1 MEKPE
6 EQAKGEKQ
14 AKGVVLI
21 DHLEQIKDPRRDQTK
36 LHKMTDILVI
46 AIFAVISGATGWE
59 DIEGYGEAKYEWL
72 KQYLELPN
80 GIPSHD
86 TFQRLFARLKP
97 SEFQQCFL
105 KWIAAVSEVS
115 KGEIVAIDGK
125 TLRRSFD
132 RANGKAAI
140 HVVSAWAKTNRLV
153 LGQVKVDDKSN
164 EITAIPKLLNLLD
177 IAGCIVT
184 IDAMGCQKDIA
195 AQIIDKGADYVLS
208 LKGNHGN
215 LHQQVESFFI
225 NAQLS
230 DFVNV
235 KHSFHETTNQGHGRQ
250 ETRRCWTVSAVN
262 CLSLDQMQPWAGLHT
277 ITMLKSYR
285 EIADKVSFETSYFIS
300 SLSPNA
306 NKVSAAIRGHWSIE
320 NELHWVL
327 DVAFREDDSRI
338 RADHAAENF
347 AILRHIAINLL
358 KQHSAIKV
366 GIKAK
371 TRRAGWDND
380 YLLSLL
386 CT

>member
-1 MEKPE
+1 MKKQE
-6 EQAKGEKQ
+6 EQTKG
-14 AKGVVLI
+14 AALI
-21 DHLEQIKDPRRDQTK
+21 NCLAEIKDPRRDQTK
-36 LHKMTDILVI
+36 LHKLTDILVI

-59 DIEGYGEAKYEWL
+59 DIESYGKAKYEWL
-72 KQYLELPN
+72 KQYLELPF

-86 TFQRLFARLKP
+86 TFQRVFARLKP
-97 SEFQQCFL
+97 SEFQQCFI

-132 RANGKAAI
+132 RASGKAAI
-140 HVVSAWAKTNRLV
+140 HMVSAWAKTNRLV

-164 EITAIPKLLNLLD
+164 EITAIPKLLKLLD

-195 AQIIDKGADYVLS
+195 AQIIEQGADYVLS
-208 LKGNHGN
+208 LKGNHGL
-215 LHQQVESFFI
+215 LHEQVESSFI
-225 NAQLS
+225 NAQLN
-230 DFVNV
+230 DFAGV
-235 KHSFHETTNQGHGRQ
+235 KYSFQETTNEGHGRQ
-250 ETRRCWTVSAVN
+250 ETRRCWTVSAADF
-262 CLSLDQMQPWAGLHT
+262 LSVDQMQPWLGLDT
-277 ITMLKSYR
+277 LTMKQSYR
-285 EIADKVSFETSYFIS
+285 EIGDKVSFETSYFIS
-300 SLSPNA
+300 SLSRNA
-306 NKVSAAIRGHWSIE
+306 NKISAAIRGHWSIE

-338 RADHAAENF
+338 RADNAAENF
-347 AILRHIAINLL
+347 AVLRHIAINLL
-358 KQHSAIKV
+358 KHNSAIKV